1 MAAALRETCATA
13 VAAAPSPHYLSGTK
27 FATGETPL
35 PSLYDASIPV
45 YVSMLKNLSHF
56 MDKAEAHAASG
67 GPKVEALM
75 EASLGHG
82 MANFTK
88 QIQLASDAAKG
99 GAARLAGVESP
110 AMPDTEAT
118 WAELKARIAKTVAF
132 VEGVQHD
139 KVHGQEDRK
148 VTLTF
153 PGRTMEF
160 TGQTFLLTFSLPNFL
175 FHITTAYAILRS
187 QGVPLGKM
195 DFLAGASVPA

>member
-1 MAAALRETCATA
+1 MKCHWLVAQATL
-13 VAAAPSPHYLSGTK
+13 PHYLSTIT

-56 MDKAEAHAASG
+56 MDKAEANAATG

-88 QIQLASDAAKG
+88 QIQLASDAAKS
-99 GAARLAGVESP
+99 GAARLAGVEAPS
-110 AMPDTEAT
+110 MPDTETT
-118 WAELKARIAKTVAF
+118 WAELKDRIAKTVAF
-132 VEGVQHD
+132 VEGVGRD

-160 TGQTFLLTFSLPNFL
+160 TGQSFLLTFSLPNFL

-195 DFLAGASVPA
+195 DFLAGASIPA